1 MPRTEEKRE
10 PQGYMPPSA
19 EEIGSLGKLEQYLC
33 TNALTNCQG
42 RAKQRRPEACK
53 ACESPCAYGKRWVKM
68 LEDQQKMM
76 AQQEKQKKENA
87 LAGFEPVKVAK
98 KPGPK
103 PGTMSKLAKLEKDN
117 AELRQQVEAANK
129 ALEKAR
135 KEWEEDV
142 NAWTVTEVQL
152 KTKLEESQAANASLT
167 ARIQELE
174 MKLQDHKGDE
184 KRLEEAGKM
193 LAGKKDELAETC
205 RILEL
210 VTQERDEIEQENAKA
225 QECLANAERKLLET
239 VETLA
244 KERHTAMV
252 LKARLWDVEHPE
264 VSA

>member
-1 MPRTEEKRE
+1 MPRTEKKRE
-10 PQGYMPPSA
+10 PQMPPSA

-33 TNALTNCQG
+33 TNALPNWPG

-68 LEDQQKMM
+68 LEDQQKTM

-103 PGTMSKLAKLEKDN
+103 PGTMTKLAKPEKEN
-117 AELRQQVEAANK
+117 AEMQKQLEAANK
-129 ALEKAR
+129 EMEKAR
-135 KEWEEDV
+135 KQWELDTD
-142 NAWTVTEVQL
+142 AWAVTEAQL
-152 KTKLEESQAANASLT
+152 KSKLEESQAANTALT

-184 KRLEEAGKM
+184 KRLDEAGKM
-193 LAGKKDELAETC
+193 LARTKAELTETC
-205 RILEL
+205 RVLEL
-210 VTQERDEIEQENAKA
+210 VSQERDEIEQENAAA
-225 QECLANAERKLLET
+225 QEYLAKAENKLLET
-239 VETLA
+239 VDALA
-244 KERHTAMV
+244 KERYAVMQ
-252 LKARLWDVEHPE
+252 LKAMLWDVEHPE

>member
-33 TNALTNCQG
+33 TNALIKWPG

-68 LEDQQKMM
+68 LEAQQMTM

-103 PGTMSKLAKLEKDN
+103 PGTMTKLAKLEKEN

-129 ALEKAR
+129 ALEKER
-135 KEWEEDV
+135 KQWELDTD
-142 NAWTVTEVQL
+142 AWGVTEAQL
-152 KTKLEESQAANASLT
+152 KTKLEESQDTNAALT

-193 LAGKKDELAETC
+193 LARTKAELTETC
-205 RILEL
+205 RVLEL
-210 VTQERDEIEQENAKA
+210 VSQERDEIEQENATA
-225 QECLANAERKLLET
+225 QEYLAKAENKLLET